1 MIGTY
6 VLSHGY
12 YDAYYLQAQKLRR
25 MIADDFQACFQ
36 QCDVIAGP
44 VAPSVAWKLGE
55 QQADPLQAYLADIFT
70 LPASLAGLPGMSVPA
85 GLATS
90 ENSHGMPVGLQLIG
104 NYFAEGQLLHAAHAL
119 QQATDWHQQAPA
131 GI

>member
-25 MIADDFQACFQ
+25 MIADDFQSCFQ
-36 QCDVIAGP
+36 QCDLIAGP
-44 VAPSVAWKLGE
+44 VAPTVAWKLGE
-55 QQADPLQAYLADIFT
+55 KGADPLQAYLADIFT

-85 GLATS
+85 GTGA
-90 ENSHGMPVGLQLIG
+90 HGMPVGLQLIG
-104 NYFAEGQLLHAAHAL
+104 NYFQEGALLHAAHAL
-119 QQATDWHQQAPA
+119 QQATNWHLARPD
-131 GI
+131 GF

>member
-44 VAPSVAWKLGE
+44 VAPTVAWELGG
-55 QQADPLQAYLADIFT
+55 QAKDPVANYLADIFT

-85 GLATS
+85 GTGA
-90 ENSHGMPVGLQLIG
+90 HGLPVGLQLIG
-104 NYFAEGQLLHAAHAL
+104 NYFCEGTLLHAAHAL
-119 QQATDWHQQAPA
+119 QQATDWHRLKPS
-131 GI
+131 GF